1 MTSQPEKQTIAKHIL
16 PNISRT
22 KGNQTRKFDELIKY
36 NIRNIS
42 FLKNCTQNVVK
53 ELFSDPFLKNQ
64 N

>member
-22 KGNQTRKFDELIKY
+22 KDNQTMKFDELIKY
-36 NIRNIS
+36 NMRNIS
-42 FLKNCTQNVVK
+42 FLKNRTQNVVK

>member
-1 MTSQPEKQTIAKHIL
+1 MTLQPEKQTIAKHIL

-22 KGNQTRKFDELIKY
+22 KDNQTMKFDELIKY
-36 NIRNIS
+36 NMRNIS
-42 FLKNCTQNVVK
+42 FLKNRTQNVVK